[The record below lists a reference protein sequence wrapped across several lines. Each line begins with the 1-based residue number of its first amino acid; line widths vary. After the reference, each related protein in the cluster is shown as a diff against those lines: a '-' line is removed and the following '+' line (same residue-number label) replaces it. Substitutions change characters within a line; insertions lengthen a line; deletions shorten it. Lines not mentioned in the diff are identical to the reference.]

1 MVRNVSYLL
10 VCYFSFKNLSCSFI
24 AVNGSF
30 VSKSADVLIDPSTK
44 FSQSEDS
51 LIFKSD
57 IFSGKRSDVSKLMA
71 DIFFTN

>member
-1 MVRNVSYLL
+1 M
-10 VCYFSFKNLSCSFI
+10 
-24 AVNGSF
+24 
-30 VSKSADVLIDPSTK
+30 SKSADVLIDPSTK

-57 IFSGKRSDVSKLMA
+57 IFSGKISDVSKLMA